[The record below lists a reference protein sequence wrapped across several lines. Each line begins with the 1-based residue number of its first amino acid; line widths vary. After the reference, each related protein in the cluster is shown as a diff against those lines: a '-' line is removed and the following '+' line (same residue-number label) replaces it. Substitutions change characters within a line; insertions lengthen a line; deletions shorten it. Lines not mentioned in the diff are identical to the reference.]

1 MEDTVNNYRHVPI
14 IESDPIQ
21 LVDLP
26 CETGEGPLWDREKQS
41 LTWNDIPAGT
51 LYRYTPAS
59 RSNIVEYQHNT
70 AIGGHTLQKDG
81 SLVIFSEHGQ
91 ILLLQNGDVQ
101 TIIASIPEV
110 AGSRFNDVGA
120 DPAGRVFCGTMPLTN
135 GPARLYRL
143 DTDGSIHLV
152 WDDLGLSNGIG
163 FSPDEKTFYLS
174 DSDHRVVYRA
184 DYDHATG
191 SLSNRE
197 VLIRLDDDHAV
208 PDGMTVDANGD
219 LWLAVWNGGCVLH
232 YSATGEIID
241 KIMVPALKASSI
253 NFGGHN
259 FDTAFITTAGG
270 SNRTGDD
277 GPMAGSLFGVTIPGV
292 RGKADF
298 RSNISLT

>member
-1 MEDTVNNYRHVPI
+1 MKNYRHVPTI
-14 IESDPIQ
+14 DVDLIQ

-26 CETGEGPLWDREKQS
+26 TDTGEGPLWDREKQS

-51 LYRYTPAS
+51 LYRYTPS
-59 RSNIVEYQHNT
+59 THSNVVEYQHNA

-81 SLVIFSEHGQ
+81 SLVIFSEHGE
-91 ILLLQNGDVQ
+91 ILLLKDGAAH
-101 TIIASIPEV
+101 TIIESIPAV

-120 DPAGRVFCGTMPLTN
+120 DPEGRIFCGTMPLSH
-135 GPARLYRL
+135 GPAHLYRL
-143 DTDGSIHLV
+143 GPDGSLTLV

-174 DSDHRVVYRA
+174 DSNNRMVYRA
-184 DYDHATG
+184 DYDRSSG

-197 VLIRLDDDHAV
+197 TLIRLDDEHAV
-208 PDGMTVDANGD
+208 PDGMTVDANGH
-219 LWLAVWNGGCVLH
+219 LWVAIWDGSCVLH

-241 KIMVPALKASSI
+241 KIMVPTLKASSI

-270 SNRTGDD
+270 RNRDGDD
-277 GPMAGSLFGVTIPGV
+277 GPLAGSLFGVKLPGV
-292 RGKADF
+292 RGKAEF
-298 RSNISLT
+298 RSNISIG